1 MSTPMPPAGAPHPQA
16 PGPGPSAG
24 ATVAIDRAQVMAQ
37 VRAALKDGQP
47 ARALDLLRG
56 HARPSDDAVLQNHY
70 GRCAGQLVR
79 QLPELPALRVALLAN
94 ATLGHWADV
103 LRFWLLLE
111 GFRLEVLVVPF
122 GTWRQQVADPQ
133 APLYTFR
140 PDVVWFFLQSD
151 VLQEG
156 GDAPVEAALADVA
169 RQAGLVAARLP
180 ALLIVNNLASP
191 AARVYGNLE
200 PGLPGTP
207 AHRVGGF
214 NAALPQALPRGAVV
228 FDIAHLA
235 ARFGL
240 DRWEEPR
247 LWYHSKHPFA
257 LDAQGPVAF
266 AAGRLLA
273 ASRGRARKCLV
284 LDLDNTLWGGVVGD
298 DGVDGIRVGP
308 DGGAAGEAYAG
319 FQAWLKALAG
329 RGIALAVCSK
339 NTDQLARE
347 PFQRKSGMV
356 LALEDFV
363 VFKANWDNKADNI
376 RAIARELNL
385 GLDALV
391 FVDDNPAERA
401 LVRQE
406 LPQVA
411 VPEMPD
417 DPADYIRAL
426 DAGAWFETLSVTAED
441 LSRVQAY
448 RDNLARSEAQSG
460 ATDLGA
466 YLQGLEMQARW
477 GSVDAAS
484 RARVTQLINKTNQ
497 FQLTNT
503 RYSEAQIQ
511 ALADAPGAWVGHFS
525 LRDRFGDHGL
535 IAAVVLRFEGDE
547 ARIDTWVM
555 SCRVFAR
562 QMEQFTFG
570 ILCRVARQRQCLR
583 LTGSYRPSARNGVVA
598 DLYRSLGGRLL
609 GVESDASSRW
619 EFDLSP
625 KPETAGPPIQEVAAP
640 A

>member
-1 MSTPMPPAGAPHPQA
+1 MSMADPSDLAQPVASPD
-16 PGPGPSAG
+16 PSAG
-24 ATVAIDRAQVMAQ
+24 VDHMQVMAR

-47 ARALDLLRG
+47 ALALALLRA
-56 HARPSDDAVLQNHY
+56 HARPTDDAVLQGHY
-70 GRCAGQLVR
+70 ARHAGRLAPHFQE
-79 QLPELPALRVALLAN
+79 LPELRVALLAD
-94 ATLGHWADV
+94 ATLGHWVDV

-111 GFRLEVLVVPF
+111 GFRLEALVVPF
-122 GTWRQQVADPQ
+122 GTWRQQVADPA
-133 APLYTFR
+133 APLYALR
-140 PDVVWFFLQSD
+140 PDVVWFFLHAD
-151 VLQEG
+151 ILQREAE
-156 GDAPVEAALADVA
+156 APVDTVVADLAREVA
-169 RQAGLVAARLP
+169 VVSARLP
-180 ALLIVNNLASP
+180 ALLIVNNLVPS

-200 PGLPGTP
+200 RSLPGTP
-207 AHRVGGF
+207 AHRIDAF
-214 NAALPQALPRGAVV
+214 NRALPQALPQGAAV
-228 FDIAHLA
+228 FDIGHLA

-240 DRWEEPR
+240 DRWEDRR
-247 LWYHSKHPFA
+247 LWHHSRHPFA

-308 DGGAAGEAYAG
+308 DGGAVGEAFAG
-319 FQAWLKALAG
+319 FQSWLRALSR
-329 RGIALAVCSK
+329 RGVALAVCSK
-339 NTDQLARE
+339 NNDALARE
-347 PFQRKSGMV
+347 PFLLKPGMV

-376 RAIARELNL
+376 RAIAHELNL

-401 LVRQE
+401 LVREQ

-411 VPEMPD
+411 VPDMPP
-417 DPADYIRAL
+417 DPADYIAAL

-448 RDNLARSEAQSG
+448 RDNLARSQALSG
-460 ATDLGA
+460 TTDLAA
-466 YLQGLEMQARW
+466 YLQGLDMQARW
-477 GSVDAAS
+477 GGVDAAT
-484 RARVTQLINKTNQ
+484 RARVAQLVNKTNQ

-511 ALADAPGAWVGHFS
+511 ALADAPHAWVGHFS

-535 IAAVVLRFEGDE
+535 IAAAVLMFEGDE

-562 QMEQFTFG
+562 QMEHFTFD
-570 ILCRVARQRQCLR
+570 ILCRVARQRQCRR
-583 LTGSYRPSARNGVVA
+583 LVGIYRPSAKNGVVA
-598 DLYRSLGGRLL
+598 DLYRSLGGRPA
-609 GVESDASSRW
+609 GPHGDSGTRW
-619 EFDLSP
+619 EFDLSQAP
-625 KPETAGPPIQEVAAP
+625 HGAVHPIQEVPVAA
-640 A
+640 